1 MVETTK
7 QNLSRLEMS
16 IKSDYCIIVEGALS
30 SGKTSLIQQLAD
42 KYNKKLIKYQMDDFM
57 DSKVSL
63 IFGCLLF
70 KK

>member
-42 KYNKKLIKYQMDDFM
+42 KYNKKFIKYQMDDFM

-63 IFGCLLF
+63 IFCCLLF

>member
-16 IKSDYCIIVEGALS
+16 IKSDYCIIVEGGLS
-30 SGKTSLIQQLAD
+30 SGKTCLIQQLAD

-57 DSKVSL
+57 DSKVS
-63 IFGCLLF
+63 
-70 KK
+70 